1 MNKKQNRQ
9 SGGTIGVTVALLV
22 IICGVMMVSSIYIYT
37 SIRISSNKISRTS
50 NELLIK
56 NYSYNYLANYYGGVS
71 ILDDGNEYEVTDPEY
86 LGSDTYKIII
96 TENDGNNKVVI
107 EYEVIKDIHE
117 AIIGYEILS
126 YKFN

>member
-71 ILDDGNEYEVTDPEY
+71 IPDDEREYQVTEPED
-86 LGSDTYKIII
+86 LGYDTYKIII
-96 TENDGNNKVVI
+96 TEVDGNNKVVI
-107 EYEVIKDIHE
+107 EYKIVGT
-117 AIIGYEILS
+117 GYEILS